1 MKGSRQDLSFHKKE
15 MKKKYLISLFCLYL
29 YLNLYKVASNTAYS
43 LTYDGLLVGK
53 EAKNP
58 DTIRFNL
65 SFCEVATGK
74 ILIQLY
80 LYMQVLFH
88 LFSILLVF
96 KFTDVCVSMLSIINI
111 AKGQ

>member
-15 MKKKYLISLFCLYL
+15 MKKKYLISLC
-29 YLNLYKVASNTAYS
+29 LYKVASNTAYS

-80 LYMQVLFH
+80 MQVLFH

>member
-15 MKKKYLISLFCLYL
+15 MKKKYLISLFC
-29 YLNLYKVASNTAYS
+29 LYKVASNTAYS

-80 LYMQVLFH
+80 MQVLFH